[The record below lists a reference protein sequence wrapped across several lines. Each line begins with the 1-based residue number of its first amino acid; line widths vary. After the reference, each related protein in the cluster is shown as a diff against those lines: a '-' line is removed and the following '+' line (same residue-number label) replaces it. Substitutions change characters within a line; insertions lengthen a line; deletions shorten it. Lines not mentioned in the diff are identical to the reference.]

1 MNEVDPLKGAGRLVA
16 LDASTGARLWE
27 RRFPSVDFGCA
38 ATENDVVFTSTY
50 DGTVYALGA
59 DDGETLWRG
68 KMRAGINGCPSL
80 AGDLLL
86 VGAGVRLGRASVPE
100 LVAYG
105 P

>member
-1 MNEVDPLKGAGRLVA
+1 VDEVNPNRGAGRLVA
-16 LDASTGARLWE
+16 LDVSTGRRLWE
-27 RRFPSVDFGCA
+27 KRLPSVNFGCA
-38 ATENDVVFTSTY
+38 ATENDVAFTSTY
-50 DGTVYALGA
+50 DGTVYAFGA
-59 DDGETLWRG
+59 HDGEELWRG